1 MGKGGGKA
9 HTPVEAKDNL
19 KSTQMMSVIDA
30 IGEGPIE
37 GSVKGLQSI
46 LVNKTPLTDTD
57 GNPVIHGVTAVW
69 RAGEQEQTPPEGFES
84 SGAETALGVEV
95 TKAKPVT
102 RTITSANIDRL
113 RVTFGVQS
121 LLETTSKGDRNP
133 SSVRLLIQLQRNGNW
148 VTEKDVT
155 INGKTTSQ
163 YLASVILENLPERPF
178 NIRMVRETAD
188 NTSDQLQNKTLWSSY
203 TEIIDVKQCYPN
215 TAIVGLQVDAEQ
227 FGGQQMTVNYHI
239 RGRIIQVPS
248 NYDPEKRTYSG
259 IWDGSL
265 KPAYSNNPAWCLWD
279 MMTHPRYGMG
289 KRLGAADVDKWALY
303 AIGQYCDQ
311 TVPDGFGG
319 TEPRMTFN
327 AYLSQQR
334 KAWDVLSDFCSAMR
348 CMPVWNGQT
357 LTFVQDRPSDVV
369 WPYTNSDVVA
379 DNEGVGFRYSFSAL
393 KDRHTA
399 VEVNYTDPHNGWQ
412 TSTEL
417 VEDPEAIL
425 RYGRNLLKMDAFG
438 CTSRG
443 QAHRAGLWVIKTG
456 LLETQTVDFTL
467 GSQGLRHTPG
477 DIIEICDNDYAGT
490 MTGGRILSIDAASR
504 TLTLDREVT
513 LPETGA
519 ATVNLINGSGKPVSV
534 AITAHP
540 APDRIQVS
548 TLPDGVETYGVWG
561 LSLPSLRRRLFR
573 CVSIRENTDGTFA
586 ITAVQHVPE
595 KEAIVD
601 NGASFEPQ
609 SGTLNSVIPPAVQH
623 LTVEVS
629 AADSQYL
636 AQAKW
641 DTPRVVKG
649 VRFSLRLTSG
659 SGQDSRLVTTAI
671 TADTE
676 HRFSGLPLGEY
687 TLTVRAINSYGQ
699 QGEPATT
706 TFRINAPAVPATIE
720 LTPGYFQ
727 ITAVPRLAVY
737 DPTVQ
742 FEFWF
747 SETRITDIRQVETT
761 ARYLGT
767 GLYWIAASI
776 NIKPGHDYYFY
787 IRSVNTVGKSA
798 FVEAVGQPSDDAS
811 GYLDFFKGEI
821 GKTHL
826 AQELWTQIDNGQLAP
841 DLAEIRTSITDVS
854 NEITQTV
861 NKKLE
866 DQSAAIQQI
875 QKVQVDTNNNLN
887 SMWAVKL
894 QQMKDGRL
902 YIAGIGAGIENTP
915 AGMQSQVLL
924 AADRIA
930 MINPANGNTKPMF
943 VGQGDQIFMNDV
955 FLKRLFAVSIT
966 SSGNPPTFS
975 LTPEGKLTARNADIS
990 GAITANTGTLNNVT
1004 INENCVIRGKLSAN
1018 QIEGDLV
1025 KTVGKAFPRNNSY
1038 ASGTVTVT
1046 VYDDQGFDRQIIIP
1060 PVLFRGTKHQNFNSP
1075 NQQSYWYSTCKL
1087 QVLKNGVEI
1096 FHEPATDVSR
1106 VFSSVI
1112 DMPAGRGHVTL
1123 TFNVS
1128 SAGAN
1133 NWTPTTYISD
1143 LLVVVM
1149 KKSTAGI
1156 SIS

>member
-1 MGKGGGKA
+1 
-9 HTPVEAKDNL
+9 
-19 KSTQMMSVIDA
+19 
-30 IGEGPIE
+30 
-37 GSVKGLQSI
+37 
-46 LVNKTPLTDTD
+46 
-57 GNPVIHGVTAVW
+57 
-69 RAGEQEQTPPEGFES
+69 
-84 SGAETALGVEV
+84 
-95 TKAKPVT
+95 
-102 RTITSANIDRL
+102 
-113 RVTFGVQS
+113 
-121 LLETTSKGDRNP
+121 
-133 SSVRLLIQLQRNGNW
+133 
-148 VTEKDVT
+148 
-155 INGKTTSQ
+155 
-163 YLASVILENLPERPF
+163 
-178 NIRMVRETAD
+178 
-188 NTSDQLQNKTLWSSY
+188 
-203 TEIIDVKQCYPN
+203 
-215 TAIVGLQVDAEQ
+215 
-227 FGGQQMTVNYHI
+227 
-239 RGRIIQVPS
+239 
-248 NYDPEKRTYSG
+248 
-259 IWDGSL
+259 
-265 KPAYSNNPAWCLWD
+265 
-279 MMTHPRYGMG
+279 
-289 KRLGAADVDKWALY
+289 
-303 AIGQYCDQ
+303 
-311 TVPDGFGG
+311 
-319 TEPRMTFN
+319 
-327 AYLSQQR
+327 
-334 KAWDVLSDFCSAMR
+334 
-348 CMPVWNGQT
+348 
-357 LTFVQDRPSDVV
+357 
-369 WPYTNSDVVA
+369 
-379 DNEGVGFRYSFSAL
+379 
-393 KDRHTA
+393 
-399 VEVNYTDPHNGWQ
+399 
-412 TSTEL
+412 
-417 VEDPEAIL
+417 
-425 RYGRNLLKMDAFG
+425 
-438 CTSRG
+438 TSRG

-573 CVSIRENTDGTFA
+573 CVSVRENTDGTFA

-601 NGASFEPQ
+601 NGARFEPQ

-629 AADSQYL
+629 AADGQYL

-641 DTPRVVKG
+641 DTPKVVKG
-649 VRFSLRLTSG
+649 VSFMLRLTVAADDG
-659 SGQDSRLVTTAI
+659 SERLVSTARTTE
-671 TADTE
+671 TTY
-676 HRFSGLPLGEY
+676 RFTQLAPGNY
-687 TLTVRAINSYGQ
+687 RLTVRAVNAWGQ
-699 QGEPATT
+699 QGDPASVS
-706 TFRINAPAVPATIE
+706 FRIAAPAAPSQIE

-894 QQMKDGRL
+894 QQMQDGRL
-902 YIAGIGAGIENTP
+902 YIAGIGAGIENTSD
-915 AGMQSQVLL
+915 GMQSQVLL

-943 VGQGDQIFMNDV
+943 VGQGDQIFMNEV
-955 FLKRLFAVSIT
+955 FLKYLTAPTIT
-966 SSGNPPTFS
+966 SGGNPPAFS
-975 LTPEGKLTARNADIS
+975 LTSDGKLTAKNADIS
-990 GAITANTGTLNNVT
+990 GSVNANSGTLNNVT
-1004 INENCVIRGKLSAN
+1004 INENCRVLGKLSAN

-1025 KTVGKAFPRNNSY
+1025 KTVGKAFPRDSR
-1038 ASGTVTVT
+1038 APERWPSGTITVR
-1046 VYDDQGFDRQIIIP
+1046 VYDDQPFDRQIVIP
-1060 PVLFRGTKHQNFNSP
+1060 AVAFSGAKH
-1075 NQQSYWYSTCKL
+1075 
-1087 QVLKNGVEI
+1087 
-1096 FHEPATDVSR
+1096 
-1106 VFSSVI
+1106 
-1112 DMPAGRGHVTL
+1112 
-1123 TFNVS
+1123 
-1128 SAGAN
+1128 
-1133 NWTPTTYISD
+1133 
-1143 LLVVVM
+1143 
-1149 KKSTAGI
+1149 
-1156 SIS
+1156 

>member
-1 MGKGGGKA
+1 MGKGGGKG

-37 GSVKGLQSI
+37 GPVKGLQSI

-84 SGAETALGVEV
+84 SGSETALGVEV

-121 LLETTSKGDRNP
+121 LVQTTSQGDRNP
-133 SSVRLLIQLQRNGNW
+133 ASVRLLIQLQRNGNW

-163 YLASVILENLPERPF
+163 FLASVILDNLPPRPF

-188 NTSDQLQNKTLWSSY
+188 STTDQLQNRTLWSSY

-279 MMTHPRYGMG
+279 MLTHPRYGMG

-369 WPYTNSDVVA
+369 WPYTNCDVVVD
-379 DNEGVGFRYSFSAL
+379 DNGVGFRYSFSAL

-399 VEVNYTDPHNGWQ
+399 VEVNYTDPQNGWQ

-601 NGASFEPQ
+601 NGASFEPL
-609 SGTLNSVIPPAVQH
+609 SGSLNSVIPPAVQH

-629 AADSQYL
+629 AADGQYL

-659 SGQDSRLVTTAI
+659 KGTDARLVTTAI

-706 TFRINAPAVPATIE
+706 TFRIAAPAAPSRIE

-727 ITAVPRLAVY
+727 ITATPHLAVY

-747 SETRITDIRQVETT
+747 SEKRIADIRQVETA
-761 ARYLGT
+761 ARYLGSA
-767 GLYWIAASI
+767 LYWIAASI

-798 FVEAVGQPSDDAS
+798 FVEAVGRASDDAE

-841 DLAEIRTSITDVS
+841 DLAEIRTSITNVS

-866 DQSAAIQQI
+866 NQSAAIQQI

-894 QQMKDGRL
+894 QQMQDGRL

-943 VGQGDQIFMNDV
+943 VGQGDQIFMNEV
-955 FLKRLFAVSIT
+955 FLKYLTAPTIT
-966 SSGNPPTFS
+966 SGGNPPAFS
-975 LTPEGKLTARNADIS
+975 LTPDGRLTAKNADIS
-990 GAITANTGTLNNVT
+990 GNVNANSGTLNNVT
-1004 INENCVIRGKLSAN
+1004 INENCRVLGKLSAN

-1025 KTVGKAFPRNNSY
+1025 KTVGKAFPRDSR
-1038 ASGTVTVT
+1038 APERWPSGTITVR
-1046 VYDDQGFDRQIIIP
+1046 VYDDQPFDRQIVIP
-1060 PVLFRGTKHQNFNSP
+1060 AVAFSGAKHEKEHTDI
-1075 NQQSYWYSTCKL
+1075 YSSCRL
-1087 QVLKNGVEI
+1087 IVRKNGAEI
-1096 FHEPATDVSR
+1096 YNRTALDNTLIYSG
-1106 VFSSVI
+1106 VI
-1112 DMPAGRGHVTL
+1112 DMPAGHGHMTL
-1123 TFNVS
+1123 EFSVS
-1128 SAGAN
+1128 AWLVN
-1133 NWTPTTYISD
+1133 NWYPTASISD

-1149 KKSTAGI
+1149 KKATAGI
-1156 SIS
+1156 TIS